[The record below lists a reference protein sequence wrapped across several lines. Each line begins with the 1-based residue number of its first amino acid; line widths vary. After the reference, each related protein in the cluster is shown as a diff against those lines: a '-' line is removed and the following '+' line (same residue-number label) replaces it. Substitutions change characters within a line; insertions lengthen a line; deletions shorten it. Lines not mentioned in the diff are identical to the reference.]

1 MIMYDRIGCVALY
14 LDGASLFSGKCS
26 GNSGMSGPVDC
37 IAARVKA
44 ISAPLTDANEMPP
57 GDQDARGLR
66 KGRGNR
72 KAVRRKQI

>member
-1 MIMYDRIGCVALY
+1 MAEVLAPIVGDRAGI
-14 LDGASLFSGKCS
+14 
-26 GNSGMSGPVDC
+26 SGMSKAVDC
-37 IAARVKA
+37 NAAQVKA
-44 ISAPLTDANEMPP
+44 ISAPLMDANEMPS